1 MMDLHRQ
8 EWTARVNFINAVA
21 RSQSALSRILESV
34 ADVAGQDVSKE
45 LAKKLCDNIQVM
57 TDYQSA
63 LCRLAPG
70 IQFNQRKKMGTPM
83 KPWTNAAYIRTAYIT
98 RGVQEENRY
107 GQDCKNQKKSSE
119 EKRKIKKSETSFA
132 QKEAQTSV

>member
-1 MMDLHRQ
+1 MDLHRQ
-8 EWTARVNFINAVA
+8 ERTARVNFINAVA

-57 TDYQSA
+57 TDYQRA

-70 IQFNQRKKMGTPM
+70 IHFAQRQKMGTPT
-83 KPWTNAAYIRTAYIT
+83 KPWTNTVFIRTLNVT
-98 RGVQEENRY
+98 RGVQEENTY
-107 GQDCKNQKKSSE
+107 GQDGKNQKKSAE
-119 EKRKIKKSETSFA
+119 EKREIKKSKTSFA
-132 QKEAQTSV
+132 QKKAQAPV